1 MAEKGRPGVMLW
13 FDLRPSLK
21 RLSLEEK
28 GLLFECILDYAEYG
42 EVPELD
48 GMTGIAWDFIQPRID
63 RDAERYEEVV
73 ENKRKA
79 ARKRWDKQEEAQTD
93 ADGCS
98 SMQMHARASG
108 ALQTMPTTT
117 TTTTP
122 TSTTKTTPSPTPTA
136 TSTFTPTAKP
146 RAAGRTS
153 PDRQAVAEE
162 MSFED
167 LRQRKL
173 KMLSGMMGGG

>member
-1 MAEKGRPGVMLW
+1 MAEKERPGVMLY
-13 FDLRPSLK
+13 FDLRPCLK
-21 RLSLEEK
+21 RLSPEEK
-28 GLLFECILDYAEYG
+28 GRLFEGILDYAEYG
-42 EVPELD
+42 VLPELE
-48 GMTGIAWDFIQPRID
+48 GMLGVAWDFIQPRID

-79 ARKRWDKQEEAQTD
+79 ARKRWDKQEGEMQTD

-98 SMQMHARASG
+98 SMQVHPRAPD
-108 ALQTMPTTT
+108 ALQMMPTT
-117 TTTTP
+117 
-122 TSTTKTTPSPTPTA
+122 TSTTKTNTTPSATAASTPTPN
-136 TSTFTPTAKP
+136 P
-146 RAAGRTS
+146 RAAGRTG

-173 KMLSGMMGGG
+173 KMLSGMMAAE